1 MSLPADDTILSD
13 DLLEAC
19 GQRAATYDRENRFF
33 TEDLDG
39 LRDIGYLRLAV
50 PSELGGLGRNLAAV
64 CAEQRRLAY
73 RAAPTALAVNMH
85 LINTGVAAD
94 LWRAK
99 DTSQEWLLRETVDA
113 GGIYAY
119 GNGESGNDLPLLY
132 STSRAERVDGGYRF
146 YGHKMFGS
154 LSPVWTRINLHG
166 ADTTDPSQTKIVY
179 GFLDRAAGG
188 YEIKETWD
196 TLGMRATQSHDTILD
211 GAFVPDEH
219 VARVVPE
226 GFAGADLFVLAI
238 FAWAE
243 LTFANVYIGLA
254 QRAFDLAVADAKKK
268 TSISLGG
275 RSMAYHPYVQ
285 HAVADMALELDAMIP
300 QADRI
305 AADWS
310 TGFDHGG
317 LWASKLVSVKH
328 RVTQGAQKVV
338 DLALEISGG
347 AGMFKRNELERLY
360 RDVRCGPFHPANSSV
375 THEVVG
381 KSALGVLGEE
391 PRW

>member
-1 MSLPADDTILSD
+1 MTMLSSGSTMLSD
-13 DLLEAC
+13 ELLEAC
-19 GQRAATYDRENRFF
+19 GERAATYDRENRFP
-33 TEDLDG
+33 TEDFEA
-39 LRDIGYLRLAV
+39 LRDAGYLRMAV
-50 PSELGGLGRNLAAV
+50 PAELGGGGLNLAEV

-85 LINTGVAAD
+85 LMNTGVAAE
-94 LWRAK
+94 LWRAG
-99 DTSQEWLLRETVDA
+99 DTSQEWLLREAVD
-113 GGIYAY
+113 GGVYAY
-119 GNGESGNDLPLLY
+119 GNAEAGNDIPLLY
-132 STSRAERVDGGYRF
+132 STARAEKVDGGYRF
-146 YGHKMFGS
+146 SGHKNFGS
-154 LSPVWTRINLHG
+154 LSPVWTRINLHA
-166 ADTTDPSQTKIVY
+166 ADTSDPAQTRIVH
-179 GFLDRAAGG
+179 GFLDRNAGG
-188 YEIKETWD
+188 YTIVETWD
-196 TLGMRATQSHDTILD
+196 TLGMRATQSHDTVLD

-219 VARVVPE
+219 VARVVAE

-254 QRAFDLAVADAKKK
+254 QRAFDLAVAGVKTK
-268 TSISLGG
+268 TSVPLGG

-285 HAVADMALELDAMIP
+285 SAVADMVLELDAMVP

-310 TGFDHGG
+310 TGVDHGG

-328 RVTQGAQKVV
+328 RVTAGAQRVV
-338 DLALEISGG
+338 DLAMEVSGG
-347 AGMFKRNELERLY
+347 GGMFKRNELERLY
-360 RDVRCGPFHPANSSV
+360 RDARCGPFHPANSSI